1 MSREW
6 LATTGNTASF
16 PTDSFQFQVPWCTK
30 RLGTSADFTGFISIH
45 EAAASRYQPGRGA
58 LHDRSRSFR
67 TPSAETKTDGENSF
81 SQTEGRTSDCPG
93 ERCSSLECSKS
104 GCSHSAR
111 SQTRSAG
118 RTPFRRR
125 YLSQRSIIHLALA
138 LSVCLLLPA
147 IAATAFRRGKT
158 AEDKREGRAT
168 LSEMSTHPPTNRV
181 AAFAASSPRGEK
193 AKKLVAKAPAAKLVA
208 AATAVIAMAVV
219 IAVINS
225 RRASHRWNELFLGRT
240 STEVAAKGAPKVDSG
255 PVQVVDGQAA
265 LTPDSEG
272 EQSFAYIPVWKR
284 QIANH
289 AIAVIFATVYAFI
302 FCTVITMSRE
312 DEPFEEE
319 NRDGNPRDFGPS
331 GLVQDAPK
339 DPPPPYASPTEGAAS
354 PEPLP
359 PRPTSFPQP
368 FPSLLSPERE
378 SDSPR
383 SPPARP
389 PFISMHSQDQDSLPS
404 PSTGQPKTVRQLSR
418 VAESVWQVLD
428 LQRQLHSG
436 NLWKAFFKLEGAMG
450 SDVPAAASHVASEYS
465 REALQ
470 ETLLCRKAARLA
482 RLSTMLVAAKITSYE
497 AKIDAAM
504 DMLGAAL
511 KAKAHTEESP
521 DVRPKVIMPT
531 RKVLRKLERGFRA
544 QQNNLRLASELARRA
559 YGLVAKQEADAISN
573 FITLE
578 EEALLFR
585 IHHLEARLEV
595 LKAQV
600 EAATGATEALDGE
613 KQAPYEVLSDSEV
626 ALLGATAED
635 LLKRAAIAGAFIEE
649 PSLVPELAFLFT
661 HDCPVPG
668 SLLRSSFL
676 NDVAH
681 CIERLQHVVNKMTN
695 RS

>member
-1 MSREW
+1 MEVSSRV
-6 LATTGNTASF
+6 ASTRF
-16 PTDSFQFQVPWCTK
+16 VFLFGLLLSVLTCGELT
-30 RLGTSADFTGFISIH
+30 IH
-45 EAAASRYQPGRGA
+45 EVAASGHQPGR
-58 LHDRSRSFR
+58 
-67 TPSAETKTDGENSF
+67 
-81 SQTEGRTSDCPG
+81 
-93 ERCSSLECSKS
+93 
-104 GCSHSAR
+104 
-111 SQTRSAG
+111 
-118 RTPFRRR
+118 
-125 YLSQRSIIHLALA
+125 
-138 LSVCLLLPA
+138 VCLLLPA
-147 IAATAFRRGKT
+147 NAATAFRRGKT
-158 AEDKREGRAT
+158 AEDKGEGLAA
-168 LSEMSTHPPTNRV
+168 LSEMSTHPPTNQV
-181 AAFAASSPRGEK
+181 ADFSAASPREEK
-193 AKKLVAKAPAAKLVA
+193 AKEPVAKAPAAKLVPA
-208 AATAVIAMAVV
+208 SMAVIAMAVV
-219 IAVINS
+219 IAVINWH
-225 RRASHRWNELFLGRT
+225 RASHRWNEMSLGPA
-240 STEVAAKGAPKVDSG
+240 STNVDTNKAPKLVSDR
-255 PVQVVDGQAA
+255 VQVVGVQGD
-265 LTPDSEG
+265 LTPDSG
-272 EQSFAYIPVWKR
+272 SEQSFASIPVWDW
-284 QIANH
+284 QIANR
-289 AIAVIFATVYAFI
+289 AIAAIFAAVPAYI
-302 FCTVITMSRE
+302 FCMLTPVPGE
-312 DEPFEEE
+312 DVPFEEE
-319 NRDGNPRDFGPS
+319 DEDGGPLNFVPS
-331 GLVQDAPK
+331 GLVQDMPK

-354 PEPLP
+354 PEPRA

-368 FPSLLSPERE
+368 FPSLLTPDRE

-383 SPPARP
+383 SATAEA
-389 PFISMHSQDQDSLPS
+389 PFPSVSSADQDSLPS

-450 SDVPAAASHVASEYS
+450 SDVPAAASQVASEYS

-497 AKIDAAM
+497 AKIDAATA
-504 DMLGAAL
+504 MLAAAQ
-511 KAKAHTEESP
+511 KAKAHTEDYP
-521 DVRPKVIMPT
+521 VVRPKVIMPT

-544 QQNNLRLASELARRA
+544 QQNNLRVASELARRA
-559 YGLVAKQEADAISN
+559 FSLVAKQEADAISN

-600 EAATGATEALDGE
+600 EAATGATEPLDGE
-613 KQAPYEVLSDSEV
+613 KQAPYEVLSNSEV

-676 NDVAH
+676 NDVAQ